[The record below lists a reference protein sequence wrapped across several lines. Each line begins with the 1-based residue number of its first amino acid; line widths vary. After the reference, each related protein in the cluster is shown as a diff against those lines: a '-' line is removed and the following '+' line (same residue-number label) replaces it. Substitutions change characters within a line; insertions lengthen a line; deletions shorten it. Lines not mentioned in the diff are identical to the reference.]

1 MKSALSAEARIA
13 AASRSLARDEARL
26 SAALRIALGAAPE
39 GAAPRP
45 PPIPDDWAPRL
56 AAIARDAA
64 GRPARR
70 LGALVLMLA
79 FGAAAAFLAAMVANA
94 PEEAAAA
101 ADWRGLVP
109 LGMAAAVPAGLL
121 AAAIGIPISR
131 RRAARRAREKAR
143 AARESLEGGGPG
155 RFRRADLARSSFRLR
170 LPSREGHPRWYH
182 TGSDQ

>member
-1 MKSALSAEARIA
+1 MAL
-13 AASRSLARDEARL
+13 
-26 SAALRIALGAAPE
+26 
-39 GAAPRP
+39 PRP
-45 PPIPDDWAPRL
+45 L
-56 AAIARDAA
+56 S
-64 GRPARR
+64 
-70 LGALVLMLA
+70 
-79 FGAAAAFLAAMVANA
+79 
-94 PEEAAAA
+94 
-101 ADWRGLVP
+101 
-109 LGMAAAVPAGLL
+109 AGLL